1 MDKAALRKHRRK
13 CARLRRAI
21 LDDFATGGTRTCS
34 DLARSI
40 RSASPNDIS
49 LALKELKR
57 LRKIEQTKPGGF
69 TWRIVVTMQDRIRD
83 AVEEWFWDT
92 NGGRLDDWTYVDRDA
107 RAKLTRTIMA
117 VVRRDIPRQ
126 GAARA

>member
-1 MDKAALRKHRRK
+1 MDKAALQKHRQK

-40 RSASPNDIS
+40 RSASPNEIS

-57 LRKIEQTKPGGF
+57 LRRIEQTKPGGF
-69 TWRIVVTMQDRIRD
+69 TWRIVVTLQDRIRD

-92 NGGRLDDWTYVDRDA
+92 NGGRLDDWTFVSKDA
-107 RAKLTRTIMA
+107 RAKLTRTIVA
-117 VVRRDIPRQ
+117 VVRRDTTRKRV
-126 GAARA
+126 AHA